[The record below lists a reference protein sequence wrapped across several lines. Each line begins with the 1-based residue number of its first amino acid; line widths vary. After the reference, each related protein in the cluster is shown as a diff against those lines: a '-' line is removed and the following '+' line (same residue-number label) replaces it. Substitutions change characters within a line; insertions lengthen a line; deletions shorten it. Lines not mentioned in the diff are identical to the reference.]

1 LVYTHT
7 SLSTEAAAFGF
18 VKTAFVNKTNV
29 KFIADFFDRTRS
41 ELGMILTLDLARASY
56 EEQLVVVADLN
67 TIDIKCTHIII
78 YALTITLRR

>member
-1 LVYTHT
+1 LIYTHT
-7 SLSTEAAAFGF
+7 SLSTEAAAIGL
-18 VKTAFVNKTNV
+18 VKTAFVNKTDV

-41 ELGMILTLDLARASY
+41 ELGMILTLDLARTGY
-56 EEQLVVVADLN
+56 KEQLVVVADLN